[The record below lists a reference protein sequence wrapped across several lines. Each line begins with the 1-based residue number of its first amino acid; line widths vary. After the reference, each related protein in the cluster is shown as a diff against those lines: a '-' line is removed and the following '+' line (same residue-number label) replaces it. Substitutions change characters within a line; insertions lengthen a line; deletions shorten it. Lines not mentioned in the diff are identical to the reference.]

1 MTLLILVTVVYGI
14 VEMAKIF
21 FKDRLKHFVPIISI
35 GLGMIIT
42 LLTYIFEPGTIPYA
56 ENFLDALVVGASC
69 GLSSTGCNQILKHVD
84 LSIQEKK
91 LSKTNSKPVVKFK
104 DIDFQK
110 DGMDIATN
118 IARDTFQYSTP
129 PNESNTFTKQ
139 NSTPQQQNADIAQL
153 APEVVDEQIK
163 TD

>member
-91 LSKTNSKPVVKFK
+91 LSKTNAKPVVKFK
-104 DIDFQK
+104 DINFQK

-118 IARDTFQYSTP
+118 IARDSFQNN
-129 PNESNTFTKQ
+129 NETSQ
-139 NSTPQQQNADIAQL
+139 NNDIAQNS
-153 APEVVDEQIK
+153 PEVVDEQIK